1 MPTYKTTV
9 QFVREITITARDA
22 SEANQKLE
30 DSVSESEFGGDVKC
44 DSFEVFE
51 DEPVECPDC
60 KGLGFIGDDEE
71 DTKDCEKCHGE
82 GSVPFKANDK
92 VSGGDKHS

>member
-30 DSVSESEFGGDVKC
+30 DLVSESEFGGDVKC

-51 DEPVECPDC
+51 DEPVECTKC
-60 KGLGFIGDDEE
+60 KG
-71 DTKDCEKCHGE
+71 DCFNEAGETCDQCHGE
-82 GSVPFKANDK
+82 GSIPFSPNKK
-92 VSGGDKHS
+92 